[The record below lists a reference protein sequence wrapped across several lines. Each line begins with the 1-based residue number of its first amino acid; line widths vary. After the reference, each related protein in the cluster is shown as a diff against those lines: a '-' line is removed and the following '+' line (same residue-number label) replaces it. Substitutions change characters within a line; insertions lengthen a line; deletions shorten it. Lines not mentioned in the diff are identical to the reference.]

1 MKAVPRIDR
10 NAAPCVDR
18 SAAPRI
24 DRNAGTFA
32 PYPVPRTPYPVAG
45 SPA

>member
-1 MKAVPRIDR
+1 MPCIDRSAAPRI
-10 NAAPCVDR
+10 DR

-32 PYPVPRTPYPVAG
+32 PYPAPRTPYPVAD
-45 SPA
+45 SSA